1 MRWDAGTEQ
10 VWDAGALKP
19 VTRNYIP
26 TYCKIL
32 LGAPDPEGTRTGST
46 KSIYTRSTRLRFC
59 TNLVYTAAGSKQMS
73 LLKRNGSVHTAAG
86 KAWREGESD
95 EQDQVWEG
103 ELGGKQQS
111 EIREKK
117 KKWKSKHMFLT
128 AAFG

>member
-19 VTRNYIP
+19 VMRNCIP

-32 LGAPDPEGTRTGST
+32 LGAPDPEGTRTGPT
-46 KSIYTRSTRLRFC
+46 KSIYTQSTRLRFC
-59 TNLVYTAAGSKQMS
+59 TNLVYTAAGSKQVP
-73 LLKRNGSVHTAAG
+73 LLKQNGSLDPVPG
-86 KAWREGESD
+86 KSWREGESD
-95 EQDQVWEG
+95 EQDQAREG

-117 KKWKSKHMFLT
+117 NGKASTCF
-128 AAFG
+128 